1 MYLKWLAHAHDATDC
16 GKNEEQ
22 NFVTRIEGSFY
33 FYTYMYIH
41 AIPRRGEERV
51 AEAIMSR

>member
-33 FYTYMYIH
+33 IYTYMYIH